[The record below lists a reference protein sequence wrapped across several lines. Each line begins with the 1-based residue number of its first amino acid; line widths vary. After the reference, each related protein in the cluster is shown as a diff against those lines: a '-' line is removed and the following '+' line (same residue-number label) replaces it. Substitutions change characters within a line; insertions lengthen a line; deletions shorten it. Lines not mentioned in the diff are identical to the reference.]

1 MQVQAAVLTDF
12 RPDGWRIE
20 ARDVEASPGEVV
32 LRVRAAGICGRDR
45 VIVRGGFRNLRPP
58 LVLGHEV
65 FGDVDGRPY
74 AVYPFLT
81 CRQCGF
87 CLSGEEN
94 LCEGDFQVLGE
105 TRPGGYAEAVAVP
118 ESLLLPLPTDAYAD
132 YAAAACAVATTFH
145 AVRQAGVGPGARVL
159 VTGAGGGVGIHMVQ
173 VLRQMGLAVIAM
185 VSKAKA
191 DVVAGLG
198 VEVLSPQDRPPV
210 VDAVFENVGA
220 PTINL
225 SLAAL
230 RRKGTLVWVGNVT
243 GEAPRLLRPA
253 VTIMREHR
261 IVGSAAYT
269 RREWALALEWIGS
282 GRVRPF
288 YRTFPLAAV
297 AEAYAALDRGEVVGR
312 AVLVP

>member
-1 MQVQAAVLTDF
+1 MQVQAVVLTDF
-12 RPDGWRIE
+12 RADGWQVE
-20 ARDVEASPGEVV
+20 TRDVEAAPGEVV

-81 CRQCGF
+81 CRRCGF
-87 CLSGEEN
+87 CLSGAEN

-118 ESLLLPLPTDAYAD
+118 TDLLVPLPTEAYVD

-145 AVRQAGVGPGARVL
+145 AVRQADVGPGARVL

-173 VLRQMGLAVIAM
+173 VLRQMGLEVVAL

-198 VEVLSPQDRPPV
+198 VEVVSPPDRPPV

-269 RREWALALEWIGS
+269 RREWTLALEWIGS

-288 YRTFPLAAV
+288 YRTFPRTAV
-297 AEAYAALDRGEVVGR
+297 AEAFAALDRGEVVGR

>member
-1 MQVQAAVLTDF
+1 MGFRTAVLTDF

-20 ARDVEASPGEVV
+20 TRDIEAAPGEVV

-58 LVLGHEV
+58 LILGHEV
-65 FGDVDGRPY
+65 FGEVDGQPY
-74 AVYPFLT
+74 AVYPFRT

-94 LCEGDFQVLGE
+94 LCEGNFQVLGE

-118 ESLLLPLPTDAYAD
+118 TDLLVPLPTEAYVD

-173 VLRQMGLAVIAM
+173 VLQPMGLEVFAL
-185 VSKAKA
+185 VSKKKA
-191 DVVAGLG
+191 DIVAGLG
-198 VEVLSPQDRPPV
+198 ARIVSLQDRPPV
-210 VDAVFENVGA
+210 VDAVFENVGT
-220 PTINL
+220 PTINWSL
-225 SLAAL
+225 SAL
-230 RRKGTLVWVGNVT
+230 RRKGVLVWIGNVT

-269 RREWALALEWIGS
+269 RREWGLALEWIGS

-288 YRTFPLAAV
+288 FRTFPLSAV
-297 AEAYAALDRGEVVGR
+297 AEAYATLDRDEVVGR